1 MIDTPNTGIA
11 FIAGLVSFFSPCV
24 VVLVPIFLAN
34 LAGVN
39 LKEADLPDRQR
50 LIRQATWLFVI
61 GFTITFTIFG
71 SVSGLLAQQFVQ
83 FERYFTLIAGIL
95 IIFFGLM
102 IADVVKLGFLMRTFR
117 VKISPEPGRR
127 STLYPLLMGIA
138 FAAGWTPC
146 VGPVLAAILLLAGE
160 SGSVMIGA
168 FYLLIYSIGL
178 TLPFLFVGY
187 FIGRSQKIIHALT
200 PHLGWLKYV
209 TAAIVVLLG
218 ILLISGNLGRLLSYF
233 YFLRSP
239 AM

>member
-1 MIDTPNTGIA
+1 MIDSLNVGIA

-39 LKEADLPDRQR
+39 LKEADLPEKQR

-83 FERYFTLIAGIL
+83 FERYFTLVAGIL
-95 IIFFGLM
+95 IIFFGLV
-102 IADVVKLGFLMRTFR
+102 IADIVKLGFLMRTFR
-117 VKISPEPGRR
+117 LPVKATAQR

-146 VGPVLAAILLLAGE
+146 VGPILAAILLLAGE
-160 SGSVMIGA
+160 SGSATVGA

-178 TLPFLFVGY
+178 TLPFLLVGY
-187 FIGRSQKIIHALT
+187 FIARAQKIIHALSA
-200 PHLGWLKYV
+200 HLGWIKYV
-209 TAAIVVLLG
+209 TAAIVILLG
-218 ILLISGNLGRLLSYF
+218 LLLLTGNLGRLLSFF
-233 YFLRSP
+233 YFLRP
-239 AM
+239 PTM